1 MIHPYNLLKFLKLII
16 NNWNETVCTVQKH
29 VKWCQLQ
36 QKHISKIS
44 QITKNG
50 RRKDDFNCTDLNWQ
64 LLKTLKWKW
73 RQREFPTSS
82 FNFIFSYFAKY
93 ISKSFCLN
101 LLREW
106 NCSNLWCRKPQSS
119 VDTTPIRNKNRFST
133 ACICKVW
140 PVSKT

>member
-1 MIHPYNLLKFLKLII
+1 MIHPYNLQKFLKLII

-101 LLREW
+101 FLSRVKLFQFVMQKTPEQCGH
-106 NCSNLWCRKPQSS
+106 NTYQKQKSFQYGMYLQS
-119 VDTTPIRNKNRFST
+119 VT
-133 ACICKVW
+133 CV
-140 PVSKT
+140 